1 MRRRVVLA
9 AVGLTLA
16 LGASCT
22 AAAQSAAP
30 SAHGTIVAVNANQSN
45 NWSGYNQGTL
55 EKNQTLFNSVGGT
68 WIVPTAVQH
77 KKGEA
82 ESSSAWIGI
91 GGGCVDATC
100 TVTDNTLIQ
109 AGTEQDVAKG
119 GKASYSAWWEII
131 PGPSLTISGFA
142 VHPGDK
148 IQALISEAVADSNV
162 WTIGMKNLTTGAT
175 FSQTVPY
182 PSTHLT
188 AEWIVETPLLIGTD
202 GTGLSA
208 MPNLGS
214 VHFTGAT
221 VNGSPA
227 GLTAAE
233 QVQLIDANGKVIAR
247 PSAPNTAKTAFND
260 CTYATTCAAPTSKK
274 SR

>member
-1 MRRRVVLA
+1 MRRRVAMA
-9 AVGLTLA
+9 AVGLALA
-16 LGASCT
+16 LGSISCGVQ
-22 AAAQSAAP
+22 AAAP
-30 SAHGTIVAVNANQSN
+30 SFHGTIAAVNASQSN

-55 EKNQTLFNSVGGT
+55 ERGSTLFSSVGGT
-68 WIVPTAVQH
+68 WVVPTAVQH

-82 ESSSAWIGI
+82 EYSSAWIGI
-91 GGGCVDATC
+91 GGGCIDATC

-109 AGTEQDVAKG
+109 AGTEQDVNAG

-142 VHPGDK
+142 VHPGDRIK
-148 IQALISEAVADSNV
+148 GLISEAATGSNV
-162 WTIGMKNLTTGAT
+162 WTINLKNLTTGAS

-182 PSTHLT
+182 PSTHAT

-214 VHFTGAT
+214 VKFTGAT
-221 VNGSPA
+221 VNGASADLRP
-227 GLTAAE
+227 AE
-233 QVQLIDANGKVIAR
+233 QVQLVDANNRVIAR
-247 PSAPNTAKTAFND
+247 PSAPNAAKNAFND
-260 CTYATTCAAPTSKK
+260 CTYATSCAAPSGK
-274 SR
+274 